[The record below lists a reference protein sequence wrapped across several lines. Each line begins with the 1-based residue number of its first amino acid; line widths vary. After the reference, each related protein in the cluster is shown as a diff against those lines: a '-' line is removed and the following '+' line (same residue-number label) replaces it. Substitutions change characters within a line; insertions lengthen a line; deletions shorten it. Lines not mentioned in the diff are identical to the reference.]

1 MTDIEFETGLEPM
14 AKAFGLEGNDFGN
27 GTVYPLP
34 DTIGEGWI
42 THFKAAPGLF
52 ISSIWFTPKVTLSY
66 GFFSDKSFTLLFGI
80 DCGDIII
87 TRNGKPTKH
96 LTSINHFISNKGR
109 PLKVTF
115 PRGIHACFTL
125 ILLFNDYFLT
135 TNNKILNLPFSLSEI
150 YGLKETLY
158 NTPDFTFVMEQTKW
172 AARNGVL
179 PLFYYECKIGELISI
194 LIKNKEYSKHLHRDR
209 RYHITWENEQKIKR
223 IKELLDANILNAPS
237 IEILAMSEAIS
248 ISKLHRCFKQ
258 YYNLTIF
265 EYIHKEKMKKAL
277 LMLAADEL
285 SIKNIANACGYE
297 SASKFTSAF
306 KEIYQFTPSQYRKAN
321 NL

>member
-14 AKAFGLEGNDFGN
+14 AKAFGLEGNEFGN

-34 DTIGEGWI
+34 DSVGEGWI

-52 ISSIWFTPKVTLSY
+52 ISSIWLTPKVTLSY
-66 GFFSDKSFTLLFGI
+66 TFLSNKSFTLLFGI

-87 TRNGKPTKH
+87 TRNGKAAKH
-96 LTSINHFISNKGR
+96 LTSINHFECNKER
-109 PLKVTF
+109 PLKITF
-115 PRGIHACFTL
+115 PGNIHACCTL
-125 ILLFNDYFLT
+125 MLIFNDYFQT
-135 TNNKILNLPFSLSEI
+135 NNNKILNLPFSLNEI

-158 NTPDFTFVMEQTKW
+158 NTPDFTFVLEQTKW
-172 AARNGVL
+172 AARNGLL
-179 PLFYYECKIGELISI
+179 PLYFYECKLGELVAI
-194 LIKNKEYSKHLHRDR
+194 LVKNKEHYNHLHRDR
-209 RYHITWENEQKIKR
+209 RYHITWENEQKINR
-223 IKELLDANILNAPS
+223 IKGLLDANILNAPS
-237 IEILAMSEAIS
+237 IETLAMSEAIS
-248 ISKLHRCFKQ
+248 TSKLHRCFKQ
-258 YYNLTIF
+258 YYKMTIF
-265 EYIHKEKMKKAL
+265 EYIHKEKMRRAL

-306 KEIYQFTPSQYRKAN
+306 KEIFQFTPSQYRKSN